1 MAKWLFI
8 STIEIAALNKKIGL
22 LNFHYSDHNYGA
34 VLQAAA
40 LADVINRLGYSVEHI
55 DFIPN
60 KMAQKMTLRQL
71 LVTVLAGLG
80 VKSLIKRMLGKKEY
94 IKPTVNGAEVFEQ
107 FRDVWVARSQQTY
120 TASQQLKTVGTTYS
134 AVVVGSDQVW
144 RPNMFV
150 NKHQDV
156 EAYFLSF
163 LPDSVTRVSYA
174 ASFGVDK
181 WEETSDAILSDHVR
195 KAMTKFNAVSV
206 REQTGVAI
214 CRDHFGVTAQH
225 VLDPTLLNGV
235 DFFERVIAKAG
246 VSKQNE
252 NVVYYKLDVDS
263 TFISAIKHIGDIL
276 QTPTEDI
283 YYQKSD
289 ASYRYIPVADW
300 LAKIRD
306 SKFVVTD
313 SFHCVCLAI
322 LFNKEFICFANKDRG
337 LARLQSLLSSL
348 GIEGR
353 LCEQNQSLTA
363 FFANCRPINY
373 ASVNAKLSEM
383 RISSLAFL
391 EEALE
396 IR

>member
-1 MAKWLFI
+1 M
-8 STIEIAALNKKIGL
+8 NKKIGL

-40 LADVINRLGYSVEHI
+40 LADVISRLGYSVEHI
-55 DFIPN
+55 DFIP
-60 KMAQKMTLRQL
+60 KEIAQKKTLRQL
-71 LVTVLAGLG
+71 LITVLAVLG
-80 VKSLIKRMLGKKEY
+80 IKSLLKRILGKKEY
-94 IKPTVNGAEVFEQ
+94 IKPAVIGDEVFEQ
-107 FRDVWVARSQQTY
+107 FRETWIVRSSQTY
-120 TASQQLKTVGTTYS
+120 TTALQLKSIDTTYK

-156 EAYFLSF
+156 DAYFLSF
-163 LPDSVTRVSYA
+163 LPDSVTRISYA

-181 WEETSDAILSDHVR
+181 WEETNDPILSNRVR
-195 KAMTKFNAVSV
+195 KAMTKFNAISV
-206 REQTGVAI
+206 REQSGITI
-214 CRDHFGVTAQH
+214 CRDNFGITAQH

-235 DFFERVIAKAG
+235 EFFECVIAKAD

-252 NVVYYKLDVDS
+252 NVVYYKLDVD
-263 TFISAIKHIGDIL
+263 TQFISAIATIGQIMSS
-276 QTPTEDI
+276 PIEDI
-283 YYQKSD
+283 YYQKSE
-289 ASYRYIPVADW
+289 SGYHYIPVANW

-337 LARLQSLLSSL
+337 LARLQSLLTSL

-353 LCEQNQSLTA
+353 LCEQQQSLTT
-363 FFANCRPINY
+363 FFADCKPINY

-383 RISSLAFL
+383 RISSMAFL
-391 EEALE
+391 R
-396 IR
+396 INFNNV

>member
-1 MAKWLFI
+1 M
-8 STIEIAALNKKIGL
+8 NKKIGL

-40 LADVINRLGYSVEHI
+40 LADVVSRIGYSVEHI

-60 KMAQKMTLRQL
+60 KMAQKKTLRQL
-71 LVTVLAGLG
+71 LIAVLAALG

-94 IKPTVNGAEVFEQ
+94 IKPTVTGGEVFEI

-120 TASQQLKTVGTTYS
+120 TVSQQLNTVGTTYS

-156 EAYFLSF
+156 DAYFLSF

-181 WEETSDAILSDHVR
+181 WEDTSDTILSDRVR
-195 KAMTKFNAVSV
+195 KAMTKFNAISV

-225 VLDPTLLNGV
+225 VLDPTLLSGV
-235 DFFERVIAKAG
+235 EFFERVIAKAG

-252 NVVYYKLDVDS
+252 NVVYYKLDVDT

-276 QTPTEDI
+276 QVPTEDI
-283 YYQKSD
+283 YYQMSE
-289 ASYRYIPVADW
+289 AGYRYIPVADW

-337 LARLQSLLSSL
+337 LARLQSLLASL
-348 GIEGR
+348 GIDGR
-353 LCEQNQSLTA
+353 LCDEQQSLSS
-363 FFANCRPINY
+363 FFAECKPIEYHN
-373 ASVNAKLSEM
+373 VNTKLAEL
-383 RISSLAFL
+383 RIGSLAFL
-391 EEALE
+391 KDALYSHQ
-396 IR
+396 

>member
-1 MAKWLFI
+1 M
-8 STIEIAALNKKIGL
+8 NKKIGL

-40 LADVINRLGYSVEHI
+40 LADVINRLDYSVEHI

-60 KMAQKMTLRQL
+60 KMARKKTLRQL
-71 LVTVLAGLG
+71 LITVLAALG
-80 VKSLIKRMLGKKEY
+80 VKSLIIRMLGKKEY
-94 IKPTVNGAEVFEQ
+94 IKPTVTGGEVFEQ
-107 FRDVWVARSQQTY
+107 FRDVWVTRSQQTY
-120 TASQQLKTVGTTYS
+120 TASQQLNTVGTTYR

-156 EAYFLSF
+156 DAYFLSF
-163 LPDSVTRVSYA
+163 LPDSVSRVSYA

-181 WEETSDAILSDHVR
+181 WEGTSDAILSDRVR

-252 NVVYYKLDVDS
+252 NVVYYKLDVDT
-263 TFISAIKHIGDIL
+263 TFISAIKLIGDIL
-276 QTPTEDI
+276 QVPTEDI
-283 YYQKSD
+283 YYQMSE
-289 ASYRYIPVADW
+289 AGYRYIPVADW

-337 LARLQSLLSSL
+337 LARLQSLLASL
-348 GIEGR
+348 GIDGR
-353 LCEQNQSLTA
+353 LCDEQQSLSS
-363 FFANCRPINY
+363 FFAECKPIEY
-373 ASVNAKLSEM
+373 HYVNTKLAEL
-383 RISSLAFL
+383 RIGSLEFL
-391 EEALE
+391 KDALE
-396 IR
+396 

>member
-1 MAKWLFI
+1 M
-8 STIEIAALNKKIGL
+8 NKKIGL

-40 LADVINRLGYSVEHI
+40 LADVVSRIGYSVEHI

-60 KMAQKMTLRQL
+60 KMAQKKTLRQL
-71 LVTVLAGLG
+71 LIAVLAALG
-80 VKSLIKRMLGKKEY
+80 IKSLIKRMLGKKEY
-94 IKPTVNGAEVFEQ
+94 IKPTVTGGEVFET

-120 TASQQLKTVGTTYS
+120 TASQQLNTVGTTYS

-156 EAYFLSF
+156 DAYFLSF

-181 WEETSDAILSDHVR
+181 WEDTSDSILSDRVR
-195 KAMTKFNAVSV
+195 KAMTKFNAISV
-206 REQTGVAI
+206 REQTGIAI

-235 DFFERVIAKAG
+235 EFFERVIAKAG

-252 NVVYYKLDVDS
+252 NVVYYKLDVDT

-276 QTPTEDI
+276 QVPTEDI
-283 YYQKSD
+283 YYQMSETG
-289 ASYRYIPVADW
+289 YRYIPVADW

-337 LARLQSLLSSL
+337 LARLQSLLASL

-363 FFANCRPINY
+363 FFSNCEPIAY
-373 ASVNAKLSEM
+373 EDVNAKLAEL
-383 RISSLAFL
+383 RISSMNFL
-391 EEALE
+391 RVNLDDTLLCK
-396 IR
+396 

>member
-1 MAKWLFI
+1 M
-8 STIEIAALNKKIGL
+8 NKKIGL

-40 LADVINRLGYSVEHI
+40 LADVISRLGYSVEHI
-55 DFIPN
+55 DFIP
-60 KMAQKMTLRQL
+60 KKIAQKQTLRQL
-71 LVTVLAGLG
+71 LIAVLAALG
-80 VKSLIKRMLGKKEY
+80 VKSWLKRMLGKKEY
-94 IKPTVNGAEVFEQ
+94 IKPTVTGDEVFET

-120 TASQQLKTVGTTYS
+120 TASQQLNTVGTTYS

-156 EAYFLSF
+156 DAYFLSF
-163 LPDSVTRVSYA
+163 LPDSITRISYA

-181 WEETSDAILSDHVR
+181 WEETSDSILSDRVR
-195 KAMTKFNAVSV
+195 KAMAKFNTISV

-235 DFFERVIAKAG
+235 EFFERVIAKAG

-252 NVVYYKLDVDS
+252 NVVYYKLDVDT

-276 QTPTEDI
+276 QVPTEDI
-283 YYQKSD
+283 YYQMSE
-289 ASYRYIPVADW
+289 AGYRYIPVADW

-322 LFNKEFICFANKDRG
+322 LFNKEFICFANQDRG
-337 LARLQSLLSSL
+337 LARLQSLLASL
-348 GIEGR
+348 GIDGR
-353 LCEQNQSLTA
+353 LCDEQQSLSS
-363 FFANCRPINY
+363 FFAGCKPIEY
-373 ASVNAKLSEM
+373 HYVNTKLAEL
-383 RISSLAFL
+383 RIGSLAFL
-391 EEALE
+391 KDALHL
-396 IR
+396 RQSR

>member
-1 MAKWLFI
+1 M
-8 STIEIAALNKKIGL
+8 NKKIGL

-40 LADVINRLGYSVEHI
+40 LADVVSRIGYSVEHI

-60 KMAQKMTLRQL
+60 KMAQKKTLRQL
-71 LVTVLAGLG
+71 LIAVLAALG

-94 IKPTVNGAEVFEQ
+94 IKPTVTGGEVFEI

-120 TASQQLKTVGTTYS
+120 TASQQLNTVGTTYS

-156 EAYFLSF
+156 DAYFLSF

-181 WEETSDAILSDHVR
+181 WEDTSDSILSDRVR
-195 KAMTKFNAVSV
+195 KAMTKFNAISV

-225 VLDPTLLNGV
+225 VLDPTLLSGV
-235 DFFERVIAKAG
+235 EFFERVIAKAG

-252 NVVYYKLDVDS
+252 NVVYYKLDVDT

-276 QTPTEDI
+276 QVPTEDI
-283 YYQKSD
+283 YYQMSE
-289 ASYRYIPVADW
+289 AGYRYIPVADW

-337 LARLQSLLSSL
+337 LARLQSLLASL
-348 GIEGR
+348 GIDGR
-353 LCEQNQSLTA
+353 LCDEQQSLSS
-363 FFANCRPINY
+363 FFAECKPIEYHN
-373 ASVNAKLSEM
+373 VNTKLAEL
-383 RISSLAFL
+383 RIGSLAFL
-391 EEALE
+391 KDALYSHQ
-396 IR
+396 

>member
-1 MAKWLFI
+1 M
-8 STIEIAALNKKIGL
+8 NKKIGL

-40 LADVINRLGYSVEHI
+40 LADVVSRIGYSVEHI

-60 KMAQKMTLRQL
+60 KMAQKKTLRQL
-71 LVTVLAGLG
+71 LIAVLAALG

-94 IKPTVNGAEVFEQ
+94 IKPTVTGGEVFEI

-120 TASQQLKTVGTTYS
+120 TASQQLNTVGTTYS

-156 EAYFLSF
+156 DAYFLSF

-181 WEETSDAILSDHVR
+181 WEDTSDTILSDRVR
-195 KAMTKFNAVSV
+195 KAMTKFNAISV

-225 VLDPTLLNGV
+225 VLDPTLLSGV
-235 DFFERVIAKAG
+235 EFFERVIAKAG

-252 NVVYYKLDVDS
+252 NVVYYKLDVDT

-276 QTPTEDI
+276 QVPTEDI
-283 YYQKSD
+283 YYQMSE
-289 ASYRYIPVADW
+289 AGYRYIPVADW

-337 LARLQSLLSSL
+337 LARLQSLLASL
-348 GIEGR
+348 GIDGR
-353 LCEQNQSLTA
+353 LCDEQQSLSS
-363 FFANCRPINY
+363 FFAECKPIEYHN
-373 ASVNAKLSEM
+373 VNTKLAEL
-383 RISSLAFL
+383 RIGSLAFL
-391 EEALE
+391 KDALYSHQ
-396 IR
+396 

>member
-1 MAKWLFI
+1 MKWLFI
-8 STIEIAALNKKIGL
+8 SANGITALNKKIGL

-40 LADVINRLGYSVEHI
+40 LSDVISRIGYSVEHI

-60 KMAQKMTLRQL
+60 KIAQKKTLRQRL
-71 LVTVLAGLG
+71 ITVLAALG
-80 VKSLIKRMLGKKEY
+80 VKSLIKRMLGKTEY
-94 IKPTVNGAEVFEQ
+94 IKPTVTGGEVFEK

-120 TASQQLKTVGTTYS
+120 TASQQLNTVGTTYS

-156 EAYFLSF
+156 DAYFLSF
-163 LPDSVTRVSYA
+163 LSDSVTRVSYA

-181 WEETSDAILSDHVR
+181 WEETSDSILSDRVR
-195 KAMTKFNAVSV
+195 KAMSKFNAISV

-235 DFFERVIAKAG
+235 EFFERVIAKAG

-252 NVVYYKLDVDS
+252 NVVYYKLDVDT

-276 QTPTEDI
+276 QAPTEDI
-283 YYQKSD
+283 YYQKSE
-289 ASYRYIPVADW
+289 AGYRYIPVADW

-322 LFNKEFICFANKDRG
+322 LFNKEFICFANKGRG
-337 LARLQSLLSSL
+337 LARLQSLLSCL
-348 GIEGR
+348 GIHGR
-353 LCEQNQSLTA
+353 LFDDALPLASSIADIN
-363 FFANCRPINY
+363 PIDY
-373 ASVNAKLSEM
+373 SQVNSRLEAM
-383 RISSLAFL
+383 RIHSMSFL
-391 EEALE
+391 VKA
-396 IR
+396 IA

>member
-1 MAKWLFI
+1 M
-8 STIEIAALNKKIGL
+8 LNNKVGL

-40 LADVINRLGYSVEHI
+40 LADIVTQLGYNAEHI
-55 DFIPN
+55 NFIPA
-60 KMAQKMTLRQL
+60 KIEQKKTLRQQ
-71 LVTVLAGLG
+71 LVAVLAALG
-80 VKSLIKRMLGKKEY
+80 IKSLLKRLLGKKVY
-94 IKPTVNGAEVFEQ
+94 IKPHVIGSEVFEQ
-107 FRDVWVARSQQTY
+107 FRITWIPRSAQTY
-120 TASQQLKTVGTTYS
+120 SSATQLNAIGSIYA

-156 EAYFLSF
+156 DAYFLSF

-181 WEETSDAILSDHVR
+181 WEETSDSILSDRVR
-195 KAMTKFNAVSV
+195 KAMTKFNAISV

-235 DFFERVIAKAG
+235 EFFEQIIVKAG

-252 NVVYYKLDVDS
+252 NVVYYKLDVDT
-263 TFISAIKHIGDIL
+263 TFIRAIKHIGDIL
-276 QTPTEDI
+276 QAPTEDI
-283 YYQKSD
+283 YYQMSE
-289 ASYRYIPVADW
+289 AGYRFIPVADW

-337 LARLQSLLSSL
+337 LTRLQSLLASL

-353 LCEQNQSLTA
+353 LCDEQQSLSS
-363 FFANCRPINY
+363 FFAGCQPIDYHN
-373 ASVNAKLSEM
+373 VNTRLAEL
-383 RISSLAFL
+383 RIDSLAFL
-391 EEALE
+391 KDTLE
-396 IR
+396 LSNTNENQR

>member
-1 MAKWLFI
+1 M
-8 STIEIAALNKKIGL
+8 NKKIGL

-40 LADVINRLGYSVEHI
+40 LADVVSRIGYSVEHI

-60 KMAQKMTLRQL
+60 KMAQKKTLRQL
-71 LVTVLAGLG
+71 LIAVLAALG
-80 VKSLIKRMLGKKEY
+80 VKSWIKRMLGKKEY
-94 IKPTVNGAEVFEQ
+94 IKPTVTGGEVFET

-120 TASQQLKTVGTTYS
+120 TASQQLNTVGTTYS

-156 EAYFLSF
+156 DAYFLSF

-181 WEETSDAILSDHVR
+181 WEDTSDSILSDRVR
-195 KAMTKFNAVSV
+195 KAMTKFNAISV
-206 REQTGVAI
+206 REQTGIAI

-235 DFFERVIAKAG
+235 EFFERVIAKAG

-252 NVVYYKLDVDS
+252 NVVYYKLDVDT

-276 QTPTEDI
+276 QVPTEDI
-283 YYQKSD
+283 YYQMSE
-289 ASYRYIPVADW
+289 AGYRYIPVADW

-322 LFNKEFICFANKDRG
+322 LFNKEFICFANQDRG
-337 LARLQSLLSSL
+337 LARLQSLLASL
-348 GIEGR
+348 GIDGR
-353 LCEQNQSLTA
+353 LCDEQQSLSS
-363 FFANCRPINY
+363 FFAECKPIDYHN
-373 ASVNAKLSEM
+373 VNIKLAEL
-383 RISSLAFL
+383 RIGSLAFL
-391 EEALE
+391 KDALE
-396 IR
+396 

>member
-1 MAKWLFI
+1 M
-8 STIEIAALNKKIGL
+8 NKKIGL

-40 LADVINRLGYSVEHI
+40 LADVISRLGYSVEHI
-55 DFIPN
+55 DFIP
-60 KMAQKMTLRQL
+60 KKIAQKQTLRQL
-71 LVTVLAGLG
+71 LIAVLAALG
-80 VKSLIKRMLGKKEY
+80 VKSWLKRMLGKKEY
-94 IKPTVNGAEVFEQ
+94 IKPTVTGDEVFET

-120 TASQQLKTVGTTYS
+120 TASQQLNTVGTTYS

-150 NKHQDV
+150 NKHQDLD
-156 EAYFLSF
+156 AYFLSF
-163 LPDSVTRVSYA
+163 LPDSITRVSYA

-181 WEETSDAILSDHVR
+181 WEETSDSILSDRVR
-195 KAMTKFNAVSV
+195 KAMTKFNAISV

-235 DFFERVIAKAG
+235 EFFERVIAKAG

-252 NVVYYKLDVDS
+252 NVVYYKLDVDT

-276 QTPTEDI
+276 QVPTEDI
-283 YYQKSD
+283 YYQMSE
-289 ASYRYIPVADW
+289 AGYRYIPVADW

-337 LARLQSLLSSL
+337 LARLQSLLASL
-348 GIEGR
+348 GIDGR
-353 LCEQNQSLTA
+353 LCDEQQSLSS
-363 FFANCRPINY
+363 FFAECKPIEYHN
-373 ASVNAKLSEM
+373 VNTKLAEL
-383 RISSLAFL
+383 RIGSLAFL
-391 EEALE
+391 KDALE
-396 IR
+396 

>member
-1 MAKWLFI
+1 M
-8 STIEIAALNKKIGL
+8 NKKIGL

-40 LADVINRLGYSVEHI
+40 LADVISRLGYSVEHI
-55 DFIPN
+55 DFIP
-60 KMAQKMTLRQL
+60 KKIEQKKTLRQL
-71 LVTVLAGLG
+71 SISILAVLGI
-80 VKSLIKRMLGKKEY
+80 KSWLKCMLGKKEY
-94 IKPTVNGAEVFEQ
+94 IKPTVTGGEVFEQ
-107 FRDVWVARSQQTY
+107 FRDVWITRSQQTY
-120 TASQQLKTVGTTYS
+120 TASQQLNTVGTTYS

-156 EAYFLSF
+156 DAYFLSF

-181 WEETSDAILSDHVR
+181 WEETSDSILSDRVR

-214 CRDHFGVTAQH
+214 CREHFDVTAQH

-235 DFFERVIAKAG
+235 EFFERVIAQAG

-252 NVVYYKLDVDS
+252 NVVYYKLDVDAQFMS
-263 TFISAIKHIGDIL
+263 TIETIGKIMNS
-276 QTPTEDI
+276 PIEDI

-289 ASYRYIPVADW
+289 LGYRYIPVANW

-322 LFNKEFICFANKDRG
+322 LFNKEFICFSNQGRG
-337 LARLQSLLSSL
+337 LARLESLLNTL

-353 LCEQNQSLTA
+353 LLDNGQFITKPFSE
-363 FFANCRPINY
+363 
-373 ASVNAKLSEM
+373 LSEIDYSHVNKILM
-383 RISSLAFL
+383 QLRIDSEYFIKENLAN
-391 EEALE
+391 AT
-396 IR
+396 

>member
-1 MAKWLFI
+1 M
-8 STIEIAALNKKIGL
+8 NKKIGL

-40 LADVINRLGYSVEHI
+40 LADVVSRIGYSVEHI

-60 KMAQKMTLRQL
+60 KMAQKKTLRQL
-71 LVTVLAGLG
+71 LIAVLAALG

-94 IKPTVNGAEVFEQ
+94 IKPTVTGGEVFEI

-120 TASQQLKTVGTTYS
+120 TASQQLNTVGTTYS

-156 EAYFLSF
+156 DAYFLSF

-181 WEETSDAILSDHVR
+181 WEDTSDTILSDRVR
-195 KAMTKFNAVSV
+195 KAMTKFNAISV

-225 VLDPTLLNGV
+225 VLDPTLLSGV
-235 DFFERVIAKAG
+235 EFFERVIAKAG

-252 NVVYYKLDVDS
+252 NVVYYKLDVDT

-276 QTPTEDI
+276 QVPTEDI
-283 YYQKSD
+283 YYQMSE
-289 ASYRYIPVADW
+289 AGYRYIPVADW

-337 LARLQSLLSSL
+337 LARLQSLLASL
-348 GIEGR
+348 GIDGR
-353 LCEQNQSLTA
+353 LCDEQQSLSS
-363 FFANCRPINY
+363 FFAECKPIEYHN
-373 ASVNAKLSEM
+373 VNTKLAEL
-383 RISSLAFL
+383 RIGSLAFL
-391 EEALE
+391 KDALE
-396 IR
+396 

>member
-1 MAKWLFI
+1 M
-8 STIEIAALNKKIGL
+8 NKKIGL

-40 LADVINRLGYSVEHI
+40 LADVVSRIGYSVEHI

-60 KMAQKMTLRQL
+60 KMAQKKTLRQL
-71 LVTVLAGLG
+71 LISVLAALG
-80 VKSLIKRMLGKKEY
+80 IKSLIKRMLGKKEY
-94 IKPTVNGAEVFEQ
+94 IKPTVTGGEVFET

-120 TASQQLKTVGTTYS
+120 TASQQLNTVGTTYS

-156 EAYFLSF
+156 DAYFLSF

-181 WEETSDAILSDHVR
+181 WEDTSDSILSDRVR
-195 KAMTKFNAVSV
+195 KAMTKFNAISV
-206 REQTGVAI
+206 REQTGAAI
-214 CRDHFGVTAQH
+214 CRDYFGVTAQH

-235 DFFERVIAKAG
+235 EFFERVIAKAG

-252 NVVYYKLDVDS
+252 NVVYYKLDVDT

-276 QTPTEDI
+276 QVPTEDI
-283 YYQKSD
+283 YYQMSE
-289 ASYRYIPVADW
+289 AGYRYIPVADW

-337 LARLQSLLSSL
+337 LARLQSLLASL
-348 GIEGR
+348 GIDGR
-353 LCEQNQSLTA
+353 LCDEQQSLSS
-363 FFANCRPINY
+363 FFAECKPIEYHN
-373 ASVNAKLSEM
+373 VNTKLAEL
-383 RISSLAFL
+383 RIGSLAFL
-391 EEALE
+391 KDALE
-396 IR
+396 

>member
-1 MAKWLFI
+1 M
-8 STIEIAALNKKIGL
+8 NKKIGL

-40 LADVINRLGYSVEHI
+40 LADVVSRIGYSVEHI

-60 KMAQKMTLRQL
+60 KMAQKKTLRQL
-71 LVTVLAGLG
+71 LISVLAALG

-94 IKPTVNGAEVFEQ
+94 IKPTVTGGEVFET

-120 TASQQLKTVGTTYS
+120 TASQQLNTVGTTYS

-156 EAYFLSF
+156 DAYFLSF

-181 WEETSDAILSDHVR
+181 WEDTSDTILSDRVR
-195 KAMTKFNAVSV
+195 KAMTKFNAISV

-235 DFFERVIAKAG
+235 EFFERVIAKAG

-252 NVVYYKLDVDS
+252 NVVYYKLDVDT

-276 QTPTEDI
+276 QVPTEDI
-283 YYQKSD
+283 YYQMSE
-289 ASYRYIPVADW
+289 AGYRYIPVADW

-337 LARLQSLLSSL
+337 LARLQSLLASL
-348 GIEGR
+348 GIDGR
-353 LCEQNQSLTA
+353 LCDEQQSLSS
-363 FFANCRPINY
+363 FFAECKPIEYHN
-373 ASVNAKLSEM
+373 VNTKLAEL
-383 RISSLAFL
+383 RIGSLAFL
-391 EEALE
+391 KDALE
-396 IR
+396 

>member
-1 MAKWLFI
+1 M
-8 STIEIAALNKKIGL
+8 NKKIGL

-40 LADVINRLGYSVEHI
+40 LSDVITQLGYSAEHI
-55 DFIPN
+55 DFIPQ
-60 KMAQKMTLRQL
+60 KIAQKKTLRQL
-71 LVTVLAGLG
+71 LVALLVVLG
-80 VKSLIKRMLGKKEY
+80 VKSLIKRMLGKKMY
-94 IKPTVNGAEVFEQ
+94 IKPVVVGSEVFEQ
-107 FRDVWVARSQQTY
+107 FRATWVARSEQTY
-120 TASQQLKTVGTTYS
+120 THAQQLNTIGTTYKS
-134 AVVVGSDQVW
+134 VVVGSDQVW

-156 EAYFLSF
+156 DAYFLSF

-181 WEETSDAILSDHVR
+181 WEETRDAILSDRVR
-195 KAMTKFNAVSV
+195 KAMTKFNAISV

-214 CRDHFGVTAQH
+214 CRDHFGVTAQY

-235 DFFERVIAKAG
+235 EFFERVIAKSG

-252 NVVYYKLDVDS
+252 NVVYYKLDVNT

-276 QTPTEDI
+276 QVPTEDI
-283 YYQKSD
+283 YYQMSE
-289 ASYRYIPVADW
+289 AGYRYIPVADW

-353 LCEQNQSLTA
+353 LCDERQSLSS
-363 FFANCRPINY
+363 FFAECKAIEYHN
-373 ASVNAKLSEM
+373 VNTKLAEL
-383 RISSLAFL
+383 RIGSLDFL
-391 EEALE
+391 KDALE
-396 IR
+396 

>member
-1 MAKWLFI
+1 M
-8 STIEIAALNKKIGL
+8 LNNKVGL

-40 LADVINRLGYSVEHI
+40 LADVVTQLGYNAEHI
-55 DFIPN
+55 NFIPA
-60 KMAQKMTLRQL
+60 KIEQKKTLRQQ
-71 LVTVLAGLG
+71 LVAVLAALG
-80 VKSLIKRMLGKKEY
+80 IKSLLKRLLGKKVY
-94 IKPTVNGAEVFEQ
+94 IKPQVTGSEVFEQ
-107 FRDVWVARSQQTY
+107 FRTTWIPRSAQTY
-120 TASQQLKTVGTTYS
+120 SAATQLNTIGSTYA

-144 RPNMFV
+144 RPSMFV
-150 NKHQDV
+150 NKQQDV
-156 EAYFLSF
+156 AAYFLSF
-163 LPDSVTRVSYA
+163 LPNSVKRISYA

-181 WEETSDAILSDHVR
+181 WEEAQNSALTKHVHHAIKTFS
-195 KAMTKFNAVSV
+195 AVSV

-235 DFFERVIAKAG
+235 EFFERLIVKAG

-252 NVVYYKLDVDS
+252 NVVYYKLDVDT
-263 TFISAIKHIGDIL
+263 TFIRAIKHIGDIL
-276 QTPTEDI
+276 QAPIEDI
-283 YYQKSD
+283 YYQMSE
-289 ASYRYIPVADW
+289 AGYRFIPVADW

-337 LARLQSLLSSL
+337 LARLQSLLTSL

-353 LCEQNQSLTA
+353 LCEQQQSLTK
-363 FFANCRPINY
+363 FFSDCKPINY

-383 RISSLAFL
+383 RISSMAFL
-391 EEALE
+391 RINLND
-396 IR
+396 I

>member
-1 MAKWLFI
+1 M
-8 STIEIAALNKKIGL
+8 NKKIGL

-40 LADVINRLGYSVEHI
+40 LADVVSRIGYSVEHI

-60 KMAQKMTLRQL
+60 KMAQKKTLRQL
-71 LVTVLAGLG
+71 LISVLAALG

-94 IKPTVNGAEVFEQ
+94 IKPTVTGGEVFET

-120 TASQQLKTVGTTYS
+120 TASQQLNTVGTTYS

-156 EAYFLSF
+156 DAYFLSF

-181 WEETSDAILSDHVR
+181 WEDTSDTILSDRVR
-195 KAMTKFNAVSV
+195 KAMTKFNAISV

-235 DFFERVIAKAG
+235 EFFERVIAKAG

-252 NVVYYKLDVDS
+252 NVVYYKLDVDT

-276 QTPTEDI
+276 QVPTEDI
-283 YYQKSD
+283 YYQMSEAD
-289 ASYRYIPVADW
+289 YRYIPVADW

-337 LARLQSLLSSL
+337 LARLQSLLASL
-348 GIEGR
+348 GIDGR
-353 LCEQNQSLTA
+353 LCDEQQSLSS
-363 FFANCRPINY
+363 FFAECKPIEY
-373 ASVNAKLSEM
+373 HYVNTKLAEL
-383 RISSLAFL
+383 RIGSLAFL
-391 EEALE
+391 KDALE
-396 IR
+396 

>member
-1 MAKWLFI
+1 M
-8 STIEIAALNKKIGL
+8 NKKIGL

-40 LADVINRLGYSVEHI
+40 LADVVSRIGYSVEHI

-60 KMAQKMTLRQL
+60 KMAQKKTLRQL
-71 LVTVLAGLG
+71 LIAVLAALG

-94 IKPTVNGAEVFEQ
+94 IKPTVTGGEVFEI

-120 TASQQLKTVGTTYS
+120 TASQQLNTVGTTYS

-156 EAYFLSF
+156 DAYFLSF

-181 WEETSDAILSDHVR
+181 WEDTSDTILSDRVR
-195 KAMTKFNAVSV
+195 KAMTKFNAISV

-235 DFFERVIAKAG
+235 EFFERVIVKAG

-252 NVVYYKLDVDS
+252 NVVYYKLDVDT
-263 TFISAIKHIGDIL
+263 TFIRAIKHIGDIL
-276 QTPTEDI
+276 QAPTEDI
-283 YYQKSD
+283 YYQMSEVG
-289 ASYRYIPVADW
+289 YRFIPVADW

-322 LFNKEFICFANKDRG
+322 LFNKEFICFANKERG
-337 LARLQSLLSSL
+337 LARLQSLLLSL

-353 LCEQNQSLTA
+353 LCDEQQSLSS
-363 FFANCRPINY
+363 FFAGCQPINY
-373 ASVNAKLSEM
+373 HNVNTRLAEL
-383 RISSLAFL
+383 RIGSLAFL
-391 EEALE
+391 KDALYFHQDHQF
-396 IR
+396 

>member
-1 MAKWLFI
+1 M
-8 STIEIAALNKKIGL
+8 NKKIGL

-40 LADVINRLGYSVEHI
+40 LADVVSRIGYSVEHI

-60 KMAQKMTLRQL
+60 KMAQKKTLRQL
-71 LVTVLAGLG
+71 LISVLAALG
-80 VKSLIKRMLGKKEY
+80 IKSLIKRMLGKKEY
-94 IKPTVNGAEVFEQ
+94 IKPTVTGGEVFET

-120 TASQQLKTVGTTYS
+120 TASQQLNTVGTTYS

-156 EAYFLSF
+156 DAYFLSF

-181 WEETSDAILSDHVR
+181 WEDTSDSILSDRVR
-195 KAMTKFNAVSV
+195 KAMTKFNAISV
-206 REQTGVAI
+206 REQTGAAI
-214 CRDHFGVTAQH
+214 CRDYFGVTAQH

-235 DFFERVIAKAG
+235 EFFERVIAKAG

-252 NVVYYKLDVDS
+252 NVVYYKLDVDT

-276 QTPTEDI
+276 QVPTEDI
-283 YYQKSD
+283 YYQMSE
-289 ASYRYIPVADW
+289 AGYRYIPVADW

-337 LARLQSLLSSL
+337 LARLQSLLASL
-348 GIEGR
+348 GIDGR
-353 LCEQNQSLTA
+353 LCDEQQSLSS
-363 FFANCRPINY
+363 FFAECKPIEY
-373 ASVNAKLSEM
+373 HYVNTKLAEL
-383 RISSLAFL
+383 RIGSLAFL
-391 EEALE
+391 KDALE
-396 IR
+396 

>member
-1 MAKWLFI
+1 M
-8 STIEIAALNKKIGL
+8 NKKIGL

-40 LADVINRLGYSVEHI
+40 LADVICRLGYSVEHI
-55 DFIPN
+55 DFIP
-60 KMAQKMTLRQL
+60 KKIPQKKTLRQL
-71 LVTVLAGLG
+71 LITVLAAFGI
-80 VKSLIKRMLGKKEY
+80 KSLLKRVLGKKEY
-94 IKPTVNGAEVFEQ
+94 IKPAVTGGEVFEQ

-120 TASQQLKTVGTTYS
+120 TTIQQLNSVGATYS

-156 EAYFLSF
+156 DAYFLSF

-181 WEETSDAILSDHVR
+181 WEETNDSALSDRVR
-195 KAMTKFNAVSV
+195 KAMTKFNAISV
-206 REQTGVAI
+206 REQSGITI
-214 CRDHFGVTAQH
+214 CRDNFGVTAQH

-235 DFFERVIAKAG
+235 DFFERVIAQAG

-252 NVVYYKLDVDS
+252 NVVYYKLDVDAQ
-263 TFISAIKHIGDIL
+263 FISAIATIGKIMSS
-276 QTPTEDI
+276 PIEDI

-289 ASYRYIPVADW
+289 AGYRYIPVANW

-322 LFNKEFICFANKDRG
+322 LFNKEFICFSNQGRG
-337 LARLQSLLSSL
+337 LARLESLLNTL

-353 LCEQNQSLTA
+353 LLDDGQFITKPFSD
-363 FFANCRPINY
+363 
-373 ASVNAKLSEM
+373 LSEIDYSHVNKILM
-383 RISSLAFL
+383 QLRIDSESFIKENLANVT
-391 EEALE
+391 
-396 IR
+396 